1 MANLGI
7 DFDELANELL
17 EVAKLNNFAFGLFL
31 SGRGRKGLAYRLAIY
46 LVGQARVGTMHRLT
60 GLVAVAI
67 SYTAAAAGMG
77 DGATAQIAQSGE
89 LLGKVGAARFQILD
103 RVVHRGGLL
112 YPSVLHT
119 YGLMAQKKENGFM
132 ATFMSRTRFQ
142 SSACSSRTAGSA
154 NRRVGSS
161 HSAVSGFAPCPNTH
175 RRRHWNCLDSPDAA
189 RDAVVHPVQ
198 RDRRCAGDTER
209 I

>member
-17 EVAKLNNFAFGLFL
+17 EVAKLDNFAFGLFL

-67 SYTAAAAGMG
+67 SFTAAAAGIG

-119 YGLMAQKKENGFM
+119 HGPMAQKKENGFM
-132 ATFMSRTRFQ
+132 ATFMSRTQ
-142 SSACSSRTAGSA
+142 S
-154 NRRVGSS
+154 
-161 HSAVSGFAPCPNTH
+161 
-175 RRRHWNCLDSPDAA
+175 RRHRCSY
-189 RDAVVHPVQ
+189 RDEMVDWGVLLISLEPL
-198 RDRRCAGDTER
+198 

>member
-17 EVAKLNNFAFGLFL
+17 EVAKLDNFAFGLFL

-67 SYTAAAAGMG
+67 SFTAAAAGIG

-119 YGLMAQKKENGFM
+119 YGPMAQKKENGFM
-132 ATFMSRTRFQ
+132 ATFMSRTREL
-142 SSACSSRTAGSA
+142 SIPCGWPVTCSKIGDAGPVACRRVKVRTAG
-154 NRRVGSS
+154 RV
-161 HSAVSGFAPCPNTH
+161 T
-175 RRRHWNCLDSPDAA
+175 
-189 RDAVVHPVQ
+189 
-198 RDRRCAGDTER
+198 RCG
-209 I
+209 